1 MHKEVYRILSFL
13 VIVSMLGGCAG
24 KQSSEQISETRLL
37 LDTYCT
43 ITVHGPAEP
52 GLFDEAFSLVEKY
65 EALFSITIEGSDV
78 WRINNAKGK
87 TVPVDPETVELVK
100 SGLEFGEL
108 SGGMFDITI
117 GRLSRLWD
125 FGDKPDQP
133 SVPGEAELTE
143 ARLTI
148 DYRQVN
154 VNTAESTVQLVD
166 PDAWI
171 DLGAIAKGYIG
182 DKIAGFL
189 IESGVTGALIDL
201 GGDVVA
207 VGSRQDGTPWRIGL
221 REPSSGNNGS
231 GLLGVVEIAGAS
243 VIGSGTYERQFEING
258 VSYHHILDPKT
269 AMPVISDVISA
280 TVVTKNA
287 LTGEGLST
295 IAILLGSEKAQE
307 IFCQVTD
314 FIGAVLVLDSGEIL
328 RFGSIELTDAR

>member
-1 MHKEVYRILSFL
+1 
-13 VIVSMLGGCAG
+13 MLGGCAG
-24 KQSSEQISETRLL
+24 KQSGEQISETRLL

-43 ITVHGPAEP
+43 ITVNTPVDS
-52 GLFDEAFSLVEKY
+52 GLLKEAFSLIENY

-78 WRINNAKGK
+78 WRINHANGEP
-87 TVPVDPETVELVK
+87 VPVDPQTVELVK
-100 SGLEFGEL
+100 RGLEFGEL

-143 ARLTI
+143 ARLTV

-154 VNTAESTVQLVD
+154 VCTADSTVQLVD

-171 DLGAIAKGYIG
+171 DIGAIAKGYIG
-182 DKIAGFL
+182 DKIAEFL

-201 GGDVVA
+201 GGDVVT
-207 VGSRQDGTPWRIGL
+207 VGSRHDGTPWRIGL
-221 REPSSGNNGS
+221 REPSGGNNGS
-231 GLLGVVEIAGAS
+231 GLLGVVEVAGVS

-258 VSYHHILDPKT
+258 ISYHHILDPKT
-269 AMPVISDVISA
+269 ARPVISDIVSA

-295 IAILLGSEKAQE
+295 IVILLGSEKAQE
-307 IFCQVTD
+307 VFGQVPD

-328 RFGSIELTDAR
+328 RLGNIELIDTR